1 MANDSNSTTY
11 ISLYNQ
17 PCMFRPNI
25 IDLNP
30 DEYNHGLL
38 CYSLWLTEIDA
49 MKVVILS
56 MICST

>member
-11 ISLYNQ
+11 MSLYNQ

-38 CYSLWLTEIDA
+38 CYSLWLI
-49 MKVVILS
+49 
-56 MICST
+56 